1 MTLARDIATFV
12 ANAEPAQAARG
23 IMAQSLYDWM
33 ACGMAGVSEPVAA
46 IMRAQALDD
55 GGTAQASMFGGGHV
69 PARAAAL
76 VNGTISHALD
86 YDDTH
91 FAHIGHLS
99 VGVLPAVMAAAP
111 KDGLAALE
119 AACIGFEVATRV
131 GLWLGRGHYQAGF
144 HQTATAG
151 AFGATAAVARLKG
164 LDAGQVAHAFGLA
177 ATKAAGLK
185 SQFGTM
191 GKPMNAGLA
200 AECGVVCA
208 DLAARGFVSNPDGLD
223 GPQGFGP
230 THAGEANMAAWDG
243 LGEVWQMAEVSH
255 KLHACCHGLHATI
268 EALTPL
274 KAEAEAVKAIT
285 ITTHPRWL
293 TVCNQPA
300 PDTGL
305 GAKFSYAHVAG
316 MVLHGWN
323 TADIASFSDACAQDA
338 ALVAFRD
345 KVRVVA
351 DEGLAETE
359 ARVALDLKDG
369 PQREGHH
376 DLMAAQDPDQK
387 WQALRR
393 KGAALVG
400 EHEAQLWQAVQTE
413 RAPDLDALSEL
424 MQMEPFR
431 SGPV

>member
-12 ANAEPAQAARG
+12 VSAKPSAAARE
-23 IMAQSLYDWM
+23 IMVQSLYDWM
-33 ACGMAGVSEPVAA
+33 VCGMAGASEPVAG
-46 IMRAQALDD
+46 IMRAQALED
-55 GGTAQASMFGGGHV
+55 GGTSQAAMFGGGQV

-99 VGVLPAVMAAAP
+99 VGVLPAVMACAPNDGAA
-111 KDGLAALE
+111 LLE

-131 GLWLGRGHYQAGF
+131 GLWLGRAHYQAGF

-151 AFGATAAVARLKG
+151 AFGATAAVARLRG
-164 LDAGQVAHAFGLA
+164 FDEGQVAHALGLA

-191 GKPMNAGLA
+191 GKPMNAGLS
-200 AECGVVCA
+200 AESGVVCA
-208 DLAARGFVSNPDGLD
+208 DLAARGFISNPEAIDGA
-223 GPQGFGP
+223 QGFGQ
-230 THAGEANMAAWDG
+230 THAGEAVSSAWKG
-243 LGEVWQMAEVSH
+243 LGEEWKMQEVSH
-255 KLHACCHGLHATI
+255 KLHACCHGLHAMI
-268 EALTPL
+268 EALSPL
-274 KAEAEAVKAIT
+274 KVNPAEVRAVR

-300 PDTGL
+300 PETGL

-323 TADIASFSDACAQDA
+323 TADIGNFSDACAQDP

-345 KVRVVA
+345 KVSVTA
-351 DEGLAETE
+351 DDALSETE
-359 ARVALDLKDG
+359 THIVLEMADG
-369 PQREGHH
+369 TPLQGQH
-376 DLMAAQDPDQK
+376 DLMADVDPGQK

-393 KGAALVG
+393 KGRALVG
-400 EHEAQLWQAVQTE
+400 DREAQIWQAVQTE
-413 RAPDLDALSEL
+413 RAPAPDALSEL
-424 MQMEPFR
+424 MQ
-431 SGPV
+431 V

>member
-1 MTLARDIATFV
+1 MSLARQIAAFAVEAGPT
-12 ANAEPAQAARG
+12 EAAYG
-23 IMAQSLYDWM
+23 VMAQSLYDWM
-33 ACGMAGVSEPVAA
+33 VCGMAGASEPVAA
-46 IMRAQALDD
+46 IMRAQALED
-55 GGTAQASMFGGGHV
+55 GGSAQAVMFGGGHV

-99 VGVLPAVMAAAP
+99 VGILPAAIACAR
-111 KDGLAALE
+111 KDGAGLLD

-131 GLWLGRGHYQAGF
+131 GLWVGRGHYQAGF

-151 AFGATAAVARLKG
+151 AFGATAAVARLRG
-164 LDAGQVAHAFGLA
+164 LDAGQVAHALGLA
-177 ATKAAGLK
+177 TTRAAGLK

-191 GKPMNAGLA
+191 GKPTNAGLA
-200 AECGVVCA
+200 AECGVICA
-208 DLAARGFVSNPDGLD
+208 DLAARGFLSSPEALD

-230 THAGEANMAAWDG
+230 THAGEAQAIAWDG
-243 LGEVWQMAEVSH
+243 LGDIWKMTEVSH
-255 KLHACCHGLHATI
+255 KLHACCHGLHAMI
-268 EALTPL
+268 EALSALETSP
-274 KAEAEAVKAIT
+274 ERVERVE

-293 TVCNQPA
+293 SVCNQPA

-323 TADIASFSDACAQDA
+323 TADIDSFSDVCAQDA
-338 ALVAFRD
+338 TLVAFRD

-351 DEGLAETE
+351 HDSLAETE
-359 ARVALDLKDG
+359 ARVRLDLTDG
-369 PQREGHH
+369 TQLSGQH
-376 DLMAAQDPDQK
+376 DLMAAQDTDQK

-393 KGAALVG
+393 KGAALLG
-400 EHEAQLWQAVQTE
+400 EREAQLWEAVNPE
-413 RAPDLDALSEL
+413 GVPDLEALSEL
-424 MQMEPFR
+424 MQME
-431 SGPV
+431 SV

>member
-1 MTLARDIATFV
+1 MSVAKDLARFTVGAV
-12 ANAEPAQAARG
+12 PSQAALG
-23 IMAQSLYDWM
+23 VMAQSLYDWM
-33 ACGMAGVSEPVAA
+33 TCGMAGASEPVAQ
-46 IMRAQALDD
+46 IMRAQAMDD
-55 GGTAQASMFGGGHV
+55 GGTAQAAMFGGGQV

-91 FAHIGHLS
+91 FDHIGHLS
-99 VGVLPAVMAAAP
+99 VGVLPAVMASTQKSDAAV
-111 KDGLAALE
+111 LE

-131 GLWLGRGHYQAGF
+131 GLWLGRAHYQAGF

-151 AFGATAAVARLKG
+151 AFGATAAVARMRG
-164 LDAGQVAHAFGLA
+164 LSEAQVAHALGLA
-177 ATKAAGLK
+177 ATRAAGLK

-200 AECGVVCA
+200 AECGVVVA
-208 DLAARGFVSNPDGLD
+208 DLAARGFVSNPQALD

-230 THAGEANMAAWDG
+230 THAGEAQTRAWDG
-243 LGEVWQMAEVSH
+243 LGDHWLMADVSH
-255 KLHACCHGLHATI
+255 KLHACCHGLHAMI

-274 KAEAEAVKAIT
+274 RPDPEAVAAVEI
-285 ITTHPRWL
+285 ITHPRWL

-300 PDTGL
+300 PETGL

-323 TADIASFSDACAQDA
+323 TADIGNFSDRCAQDA

-345 KVRVVA
+345 KVSVTA
-351 DEGLAETE
+351 DDSLAETE
-359 ARVALDLKDG
+359 THVTLDLTDG
-369 PQREGHH
+369 ARLEGRH
-376 DLMAAQDPDQK
+376 DLMADLDIDKK

-393 KGAALVG
+393 KGQALVG
-400 EHEAQLWQAVQTE
+400 SNEIPLYEAVQKQ
-413 RAPDLDALSEL
+413 RAPDVDALSKL
-424 MQMEPFR
+424 MQT
-431 SGPV
+431 

>member
-1 MTLARDIATFV
+1 MTLARDIATFAV
-12 ANAEPAQAARG
+12 NAEPSEAAREV
-23 IMAQSLYDWM
+23 MAQSLYDWM
-33 ACGMAGVSEPVAA
+33 ACGIAGASEPVAA

-55 GGTAQASMFGGGHV
+55 GGTAQAAMFGGGQV

-99 VGVLPAVMAAAP
+99 VGVLPAVMASAP
-111 KDGLAALE
+111 KDGAAALD

-131 GLWLGRGHYQAGF
+131 GLWLGRTHYQAGF

-151 AFGATAAVARLKG
+151 AFGATAAVARLRD
-164 LDAGQVAHAFGLA
+164 LDEEQVAHALGLA
-177 ATKAAGLK
+177 ATRAAGLK

-200 AECGVVCA
+200 AECGVICA
-208 DLAARGFVSNPDGLD
+208 DLAKRGFVSNPEALD

-230 THAGEANMAAWDG
+230 THAGEAQAMAWDG
-243 LGEVWQMAEVSH
+243 LGDVWKMAQVSH
-255 KLHACCHGLHATI
+255 KLHACCHGLHAMI

-274 KAEAEAVKAIT
+274 RADPGAVDALR

-300 PDTGL
+300 PGTGL

-323 TADIASFSDACAQDA
+323 TADIGNFSDACAQDA

-345 KVRVVA
+345 KVHVEA
-351 DEGLAETE
+351 DESLAETE
-359 ARVALDLKDG
+359 TRVALDLTDG
-369 PQREGHH
+369 TGREGHH
-376 DLMAAQDPDQK
+376 DLMAGQDPSEK

-393 KGAALVG
+393 KGKALAGVQ
-400 EHEAQLWQAVQTE
+400 ESRLWQAVQTGGG
-413 RAPDLDALSEL
+413 PDPAALSEL
-424 MQMEPFR
+424 MQIE
-431 SGPV
+431 SL

>member
-1 MTLARDIATFV
+1 MTLARDIATFAV
-12 ANAEPAQAARG
+12 SAEPSEAAREV
-23 IMAQSLYDWM
+23 MAQSLYDWM
-33 ACGMAGVSEPVAA
+33 ACGMAGASEPVAE

-55 GGTAQASMFGGGHV
+55 GGTAQAAMFGGGQV

-99 VGVLPAVMAAAP
+99 VGVLPAVMASAP
-111 KDGLAALE
+111 KDGAAALD

-131 GLWLGRGHYQAGF
+131 GLWLGRTHYQAGF

-151 AFGATAAVARLKG
+151 AFGATAAVARLRG
-164 LDAGQVAHAFGLA
+164 LDEEQVAHALGLA
-177 ATKAAGLK
+177 ATRAAGLK

-200 AECGVVCA
+200 AECGIICA
-208 DLAARGFVSNPDGLD
+208 DLAGRGFGSNPAALD

-230 THAGEANMAAWDG
+230 THAGEAQAMAWDG
-243 LGEVWQMAEVSH
+243 LGDVWKMAQVSH
-255 KLHACCHGLHATI
+255 KLHACCHGLHAMI

-274 KAEAEAVKAIT
+274 RADPGAVDALR

-300 PDTGL
+300 PETGL

-323 TADIASFSDACAQDA
+323 TADIGNFSDACAQDA

-345 KVRVVA
+345 KVHVEA
-351 DEGLAETE
+351 DESLAETE
-359 ARVALDLKDG
+359 TRVALDLTDG
-369 PQREGHH
+369 TGRAGHH
-376 DLMAAQDPDQK
+376 DLMAGQDPSEK

-393 KGAALVG
+393 KGKALAGVQ
-400 EHEAQLWQAVQTE
+400 ESRLWQAVQTGGG
-413 RAPDLDALSEL
+413 PDPVALSEL
-424 MQMEPFR
+424 MQTESR
-431 SGPV
+431 

>member
-1 MTLARDIATFV
+1 MSAARDLARFV
-12 ANAEPAQAARG
+12 VSASPSEQARG
-23 IMAQSLYDWM
+23 VMAQSLYDWM
-33 ACGMAGVSEPVAA
+33 ACGMAGASEPVAR
-46 IMRAQALDD
+46 IMRAHAIED
-55 GGTAQASMFGGGHV
+55 GGTAQAAMFGGGHV

-99 VGVLPAVMAAAP
+99 VGVLPAVMACAP
-111 KDGLAALE
+111 KDGKAVLD

-151 AFGATAAVARLKG
+151 AFGATAAVARLRG
-164 LDAGQVAHAFGLA
+164 LDAGQAAHALGLA
-177 ATKAAGLK
+177 TTRAAGLK

-208 DLAARGFVSNPDGLD
+208 DLAGRGFVSNPEALD

-230 THAGEANMAAWDG
+230 THTGEAQASAWQG
-243 LGEVWQMAEVSH
+243 LGEVWKMAEVSH
-255 KLHACCHGLHATI
+255 KLHACCHGLHAMI
-268 EALTPL
+268 EALTALDTSP
-274 KAEAEAVKAIT
+274 ERVKWVE

-293 TVCNQPA
+293 SVCNQPA

-305 GAKFSYAHVAG
+305 GAKFSYTHVAG

-323 TADIASFSDACAQDA
+323 TADIGNFSDACAQDA

-345 KVRVVA
+345 KVCVRA
-351 DEGLAETE
+351 DEGLTETE
-359 ARVALDLKDG
+359 THVTLELTDG
-369 PQREGHH
+369 TQRAGHH
-376 DLMAAQDPDQK
+376 DLMAAQDPSEK

-393 KGAALVG
+393 KGMALTG
-400 EHEAQLWQAVQTE
+400 MQETRLWQAVRTNGM
-413 RAPDLDALSEL
+413 PDLDALSEL
-424 MQMEPFR
+424 MQME
-431 SGPV
+431 SV

>member
-1 MTLARDIATFV
+1 MSVASDIARFTV
-12 ANAEPAQAARG
+12 GSKPSEAALG

-33 ACGMAGVSEPVAA
+33 ACGMAGASEPVAD
-46 IMRAQALDD
+46 IMRTQAMDD
-55 GGTAQASMFGGGHV
+55 GGTAQAAMFGGGRV

-99 VGVLPAVMAAAP
+99 VGVLPAVMASTP
-111 KDGLAALE
+111 KHGPAVLE

-131 GLWLGRGHYQAGF
+131 GVWLGRAHYQAGF

-151 AFGATAAVARLKG
+151 AFGATAAVARLRD
-164 LDAGQVAHAFGLA
+164 LSEAQVAQALGLA
-177 ATKAAGLK
+177 ATRAAGLK

-200 AECGVVCA
+200 AECGVLAV
-208 DLAARGFVSNPDGLD
+208 DLAARGFVSNPQALD

-230 THAGEANMAAWDG
+230 THAGEAQTRAFEG
-243 LGEVWQMAEVSH
+243 LGDHWQMAEVSH
-255 KLHACCHGLHATI
+255 KLHACCHGLHAMI

-274 KAEAEAVKAIT
+274 QAAPEMVAAIE
-285 ITTHPRWL
+285 IITHPRWL

-300 PDTGL
+300 PETGL
-305 GAKFSYAHVAG
+305 GVKFSYAHVAG

-323 TADIASFSDACAQDA
+323 TADIGNFSDDCAKDT
-338 ALVAFRD
+338 ALVGFRD
-345 KVRVVA
+345 KVRVTA
-351 DEGLAETE
+351 DDSLSETE
-359 ARVALDLKDG
+359 SHVILDLTDG
-369 PQREGHH
+369 ARLEGHH
-376 DLMAAQDPDQK
+376 DLLAVLDADKK

-393 KGAALVG
+393 KGQALVG
-400 EHEAQLWQAVQTE
+400 AAEPALFEAVQNQ

-424 MQMEPFR
+424 MQTRP
-431 SGPV
+431 